1 MHEWG
6 WRLPFLVAAP
16 LGLAGLYLRSHIEDT
31 PVFREVEAAGD
42 REPGHLFELSDLFRH
57 YWRPLLVLGALVIA
71 LNVVNY
77 TLLSYMPTYL
87 QVRLGLSTEEA
98 LYVPIIGMLCMM
110 LFVPAAGALS
120 DKLRSEEHTSEL
132 QSLMRN
138 SYAVFCL
145 KTKNQLTIQNYL

>member
-1 MHEWG
+1 MLGFARLLGDEAMHEWG

-77 TLLSYMPTYL
+77 TLLSYMPPSL
-87 QVRLGLSTEEA
+87 QVRMGLSTEEA
-98 LYVPIIGMLCMM
+98 LSVPTI
-110 LFVPAAGALS
+110 
-120 DKLRSEEHTSEL
+120 RSAERRVGNECVSPCR
-132 QSLMRN
+132 SRWWP
-138 SYAVFCL
+138 
-145 KTKNQLTIQNYL
+145 TK